1 MTKSDLA
8 EIKEFALAIA
18 SGVVALCAC
27 VLLLPYYLCT
37 EVIKCAET
45 VKEVTS
51 EASKSR
57 RKKEEQELI
66 ATIER
71 AKERSDR
78 IKQFQRRNEVEL

>member
-18 SGVVALCAC
+18 SGVVALCAI
-27 VLLLPYYLCT
+27 VLMLPWHICT
-37 EVIKCAET
+37 EIIRCAEV